1 MAIITFSREVGSLGT
16 EIAKKVKDNFGLN
29 FLDKE
34 VLEKELTDRYGLS
47 PKKIERYDE
56 KGPSLWDFSLDKERH
71 LHYIKSAMFEFALK
85 GSCILIG
92 RGGQVLFTGF
102 PDALHIRII
111 APRDLRIERIRKRYD
126 CSDKIAERILSQS
139 DRNREAFH
147 KFFFFSDWNDRN
159 LYDLVINTRSIDV
172 DAAAGMIGNFIEKTK
187 LLDRKQEE
195 KDRLSDIC
203 LSNSIVSKIRYEEN
217 IGLQYLDVETLNGT
231 ATLRGITSD
240 AEDIEKSVHI
250 AEKVPGV
257 KKVINEI
264 AVYKYPQ
271 V

>member
-16 EIAKKVKDNFGLN
+16 EIAKKVKNNLGLN

-34 VLEKELTDRYGLS
+34 VLEKELTDRYGMS

-71 LHYIKSAMFEFALK
+71 LHYIKTVMFEFALK
-85 GSCILIG
+85 GNCIILG
-92 RGGQVLFTGF
+92 RGGQVLFAGF
-102 PDALHIRII
+102 PDALHLRIT
-111 APRDLRIERIRKRYD
+111 APEDLRVERIKQRYD
-126 CSDKIAERILSQS
+126 CSGKIAERILNQS

-172 DAAAGMIGNFIEKTK
+172 EAAAGMIVDIIEKTK

-195 KDRLSDIC
+195 TARLSDIC
-203 LSNSIVSKIRYEEN
+203 LSNRIVSKIRYEEN
-217 IGLQYLDVETLNGT
+217 IGLSYLDVESLNGT
-231 ATLRGITSD
+231 VTLRGIASD
-240 AEDIEKSVHI
+240 AEDVEKSISI
-250 AEKVPGV
+250 AEKISDV

-271 V
+271 F